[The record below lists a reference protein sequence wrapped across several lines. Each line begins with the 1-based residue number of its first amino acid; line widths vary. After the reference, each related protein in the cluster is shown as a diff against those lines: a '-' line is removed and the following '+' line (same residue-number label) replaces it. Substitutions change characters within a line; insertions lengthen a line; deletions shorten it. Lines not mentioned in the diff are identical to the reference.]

1 MTSSSEISQEMD
13 PAESLEI
20 GLLGSVIPAPRNVLR
35 SAILALRA
43 GHVFFSKA
51 YNNKKETLDSPGVL
65 LPSPSHRVCVFHG
78 YATVASL
85 YYCF

>member
-1 MTSSSEISQEMD
+1 MTSSSETSREKD
-13 PAESLEI
+13 PESLEI
-20 GLLGSVIPAPRNVLR
+20 VLLEPEIPAPRNVLR